1 VGRGGEVVCSS
12 PTQCR
17 PVFEAGI
24 ANSIMPAKGYHP
36 NDQRIS
42 EVDAVVRGL
51 ILDVSELHPGF
62 RKWGLCVTHF

>member
-1 VGRGGEVVCSS
+1 
-12 PTQCR
+12 
-17 PVFEAGI
+17 
-24 ANSIMPAKGYHP
+24 MPAKGYHP